1 MRQNSNRTVQTKW
14 LGTIWL
20 AVILHCGVVHAH
32 GRSESFSRWQFDE
45 HALTATFTVSARE
58 ATRIPRAADLLPL
71 NVTVARYLA
80 DHIIV
85 HQRHDNCQLS
95 RPFTP
100 TRSQSGFIQV
110 EAKWRCDAVPDSL
123 EIRAFVDLAPGHVH
137 FATFRA
143 AGHLKQ
149 RILTETNLVWQL
161 TQSNSAQP
169 GAANSPTSFRSY
181 IWLGVTH
188 IATGYDHVAFLL
200 ALLLICRRF
209 KDIAL
214 AVSGFTI
221 GHSITLALGVLG
233 MVQPNMPAIEATIGL
248 TIALV
253 AMEHGHLKRRSA
265 LGLASLIGIVLLAMA
280 VLSANQVGQISVSVL
295 FGLAAFSFCYLLLS
309 HDLQGNGSL
318 RVLMTVL
325 FGLVHGLG
333 FAGAFINSGLPP
345 DLLTALLLGFNVGVE
360 IGQLALIALMLV
372 VFFLLRTR
380 YPARK
385 LFRLKE
391 VFAAGLCGLGVFL
404 LVHRTYG
411 PTLLG

>member
-1 MRQNSNRTVQTKW
+1 MRQSSIRTGQNKW
-14 LGTIWL
+14 LGFIWL
-20 AVILHCGVVHAH
+20 AVILHGDVAQAH
-32 GRSESFSRWQFDE
+32 GRSESFSRWRFNE

-58 ATRIPRAADLLPL
+58 ATRIPRTADLQTL
-71 NVTVARYLA
+71 NATAARYLV
-80 DHIIV
+80 DHIII
-85 HQRHDNCQLS
+85 HQRHDDCQVS

-100 TRSQSGFIQV
+100 TRSRSGFIQV
-110 EAKWRCDAVPDSL
+110 EAEWRCDTVPDSL
-123 EIRAFVDLAPGHVH
+123 EIRAFVDLAPEHLH
-137 FATFRA
+137 FATFRT

-149 RILTETNLVWQL
+149 HIFTEDNLVWQL
-161 TQSNSAQP
+161 AQSKGAQP
-169 GAANSPTSFRSY
+169 GAANPPTSFRSY

-253 AMEHGHLKRRSA
+253 AMEHSYRKRHST
-265 LGLASLIGIVLLAMA
+265 LGLAGLIGIILLAMA
-280 VLSANQVGQISVSVL
+280 ILSANQVGQISASVL

-345 DLLTALLLGFNVGVE
+345 DLLTALLLGFNIGVE
-360 IGQLALIALMLV
+360 IGQLALITLMLV
-372 VFFLLRTR
+372 VFFLLRKL

-385 LFRLKE
+385 IFRLNE

-404 LVHRTYG
+404 LIHRTYG
-411 PTLLG
+411 PALLG